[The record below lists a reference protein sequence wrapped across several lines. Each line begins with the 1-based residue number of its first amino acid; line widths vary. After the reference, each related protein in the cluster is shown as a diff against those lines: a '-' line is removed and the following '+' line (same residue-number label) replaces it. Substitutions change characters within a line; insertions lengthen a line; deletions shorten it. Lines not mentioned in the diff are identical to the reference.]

1 MQFCGYRGFILTLLR
16 FEVADD
22 EVSVVESVDL
32 SGAALLLLLKLY
44 VKLLAPL
51 ELLSLPRAGC
61 AEFRLCRMRQYD
73 EFVDFNCDMNSSP
86 DSLLSSGEQF
96 ATREK
101 AQTREIGDEKRTS
114 C

>member
-1 MQFCGYRGFILTLLR
+1 MQFCGRRGSILTLLR

-51 ELLSLPRAGC
+51 ELLSLPRTGW
-61 AEFRLCRMRQYD
+61 AELRLCRMRQYD
-73 EFVDFNCDMNSSP
+73 EFVDFNFDMNSSP

-96 ATREK
+96 ATKEK
-101 AQTREIGDEKRTS
+101 AQTGIGDEKRTS
-114 C
+114 S